1 MKYAEEC
8 RESSAGRTVRIWKVK
23 KLLIAEALKVDKKE
37 DNFSEQ
43 IFCTRCGKLY

>member
-1 MKYAEEC
+1 MQYAEEC

-23 KLLIAEALKVDKKE
+23 KLLTADALKVDKE

-43 IFCTRCGKLY
+43 IFCIRCGKLY